1 MRKGL
6 FGLNGFAS
14 VVVFIVALAL
24 IAAIVVFS
32 TVGSVITVD
41 PAQAPAE
48 AAVSDYQHGSNIN
61 RSGQTSGTAV
71 NSGTNFVSYI
81 NSNTS
86 MYLTADFSVD
96 AGSFGNTSTYSG
108 TIYGNGHTVTLNVPT
123 EVEGYSSTAQNFAGG
138 IIGILTG
145 KLYDCKFVLQGG
157 QYISGLKNSNA
168 NPYFG
173 GLIGNVQG
181 GTVDNISIEV
191 KSGVSLANY
200 AWDSGN
206 YSALGILAGYG
217 DSAKITN
224 VTVVNNGGEFKSGY
238 ATNTS
243 VNWSNISTGNTL
255 SSTANLVGYYNGTSQ
270 TVDNIIIKG
279 SGSTLSGKYVSNLGL
294 STSVD
299 TRITTT
305 NFYNSFLGTLS
316 GDNNGVNVT
325 YVKHIE
331 ESTFG
336 GTSYVGSVSVTN
348 YFEYYNSDSDMVK
361 VPTNSGAQVSNR
373 SITEKL
379 SVQTT
384 ATAEATGRQILFN
397 PAATDY
403 ANSLVLAYTGR
414 DTSMPSSV
422 RTWKVRT
429 YSGASYTGTVS
440 DGAVIFTNL
449 PVSSVWNDKKWGTG
463 TYSGGDGIFTSTL
476 SYTDDF
482 SAFKSADLKE
492 YEHGYYAGSAPSGT
506 GLNSTQFFNTFVNKN
521 STTTHNGRG
530 DYYLTEDAYITGFTG
545 RDFSGTL
552 DGNGKTVYI
561 VGAQTGL
568 EGDSIGGII
577 GELNGGTVK
586 NLRVVICVD
595 VNVKTSGT
603 VPANYKTVGIGGVV
617 GNITGNSLIENVSV
631 VINQGVTFST
641 SNNTAN
647 AISIGGI
654 SGNIFGKGRLNNC
667 TVQLDG
673 TMSCTAGY
681 AFISGI
687 VGNTGTPNH
696 SDYKEGQDHPYMYSN
711 IVLKGGGQFA
721 GKSTQDTSEPMF
733 SAALTITDNK
743 SSAAQISIDGFIYA
757 LTNSDVVNATI
768 SCYGYVS
775 QNKASGGVSSST
787 AGGLSTDGYITYDNV
802 FTASGCTMTPEYSG
816 HHGGNNSFNIST
828 TATISTAVDGLS
840 GSSVTPYFR
849 PDSSTDI
856 TLVATANSW
865 GTYNLIKARGDSTA
879 ISVTKDNAKVVD
891 VPKNEAYYDGSITL
905 EKVKTVSEPVIS
917 GGLAYTGEE
926 LSYTVTIQYDGQT
939 LGSNDFT
946 ATVVGEVSVINAGEY
961 TLEVT
966 LSNGYYFYDSAS
978 DTASNTKNVTMTVS
992 KANVYLTVKLWVNSV
1007 EYDGGA
1013 VSGNP
1018 YVSDTGNPQISVE
1031 ELGEVSYTYND
1042 QSALP
1047 INAGTY
1053 TVKAATVSDSANI
1066 DIVRVIPAMLNVT
1079 KKTLTLGV
1087 SEVTKQFTEITS
1099 LNKDEVAIYGDLK
1112 LAGFVDDDTGY
1123 SVSLNDESI
1132 AYITDIDG
1140 VSYLPALPAG
1150 ETYTVVVTPNSAN
1163 YTFGGEDSV
1172 TLIVTKNESAN
1183 SFVTEFAREG
1193 WTYYSEPTAPT
1204 DAVARFGAPVV
1215 KYYSDAE
1222 KSNEV
1227 AEFTKL
1233 TPAGTYYYTVTVEG
1247 TDSYNGLTAE
1257 GKFEVTKLS
1266 VTVSLS
1272 AATAEYTAMPYAGAI
1287 TVTVTGA
1294 DDSTYPADILDDIT
1308 YSINGVMVINGVL
1321 PTDAGTYTLGI
1332 ASITNYKNL
1341 EADISATTSLIIDP
1355 KPVSFSAKLKEDAS
1369 LEYGQAVPD
1378 FNTMVTVTPETLTG
1392 FDFDE
1397 NAWEYSATSD
1407 YTASTTVGAV
1417 SIIVTVA
1424 ITDTNTN
1431 YVVQAGSESFTLEI
1445 EVTKATIELEVSID
1459 GGEYTGEAKV
1469 AQVTGQPEGVT
1480 PTVTYYSFNEAETG
1494 DARYTKL
1501 DSAPFNAGKYAVK
1514 ATVTGLENY
1523 KDADSGYF
1531 EYTIA
1536 KAKVSFTVSIEGWT
1550 YGGTA
1555 EAPVIGEL
1563 SHESLRDSITYLY
1576 TGETNAAGDEA
1587 YSSADAPALAGI
1599 YTVKASYPGDGNH
1612 EANSVTSAEFE
1623 VARAELPD
1631 LAVTVSGWTYDG
1643 NFHTVTPSV
1652 TGNLES
1658 GSETFK
1664 YYFGLEAVTNGEIK
1678 HAGTYTVE
1686 AQIGASANYNAKT
1699 VESTFKV
1706 TAKEVPLSRSEYSFE
1721 FGVLTPA
1728 NRLNATN
1735 YSPAVDGI
1743 YDNDIDV
1750 YSFNMYIDETND
1762 VSEGYLK
1769 VKEGGYTLVITL
1781 KNSDYTFKYGSNTA
1795 SATVFVQKTDNAFT
1809 SNYSREDWTYYD
1821 AASAETKP
1829 VSKFGNDNV
1838 QIKYY
1843 LDEEYSSEYTG
1854 SFLYSTPAGTY
1865 YVLAFVDGTEN
1876 YNYTEQRS
1884 SFTVLKRE
1892 VKVVVTAEKTSF
1904 EYGDTIDGISFDYE
1918 NHGNYGDKVFGTT
1931 GYHYSAAGEEKWTNG
1946 LPVNPAVGK
1955 YVIEFTYT
1963 NTANVV
1969 LGADSVTFVN
1979 ITVDPKPVTFTVSVA
1994 DGAIYGMNLA
2004 EVEELVNIDTTTEL
2018 EYGKSITVS
2027 AGDAEYDQYVFAGT
2041 EISIAVSITVNNTN
2055 YIASVT
2061 GDETKTLVVKKAP
2074 LTMTAKDKS
2083 ILRADIYDYQ
2093 DLSAIYDC
2101 FTVEGLRNEHTFATL
2116 FALTSEPGDFGIFS
2130 VDSYTV
2136 TASLKS
2142 SIDEPLTA
2150 NYEIAEGSDTEM
2162 LFTLSIDSYKMSVSI
2177 EGWTYGEEANEP
2189 VPDDFPLALGP
2200 SMQFN
2205 YKGTTYSG
2213 TVYDSSEAPSEA
2225 GEYKLTVS
2233 IPATSEYTAG
2243 EASCDFVVSPREIGV
2258 SATETSLERV
2268 FDADNGTSADAFYE
2282 YLSVTNAVQGDTV
2295 ESIFAVVLKNA
2306 ASEEINSIYSAG
2318 EYSVSLNLINL
2329 NYTVSGDMPVIV
2341 YSVTKAKMSVGVSI
2355 EGWTYGSAP
2364 VAPVVNGIM
2373 EEAKYAFTYN
2383 GTENSGEVYSSEY
2396 APENAGK
2403 YTVTVTVS
2411 NTDNYF
2417 GATAVS
2423 EEFVIE
2429 RASFETEVIISDRV
2443 YGETAQLPS
2452 VTVNPGNG
2460 SVTYVYYSADG
2471 SVELGSVVPVNAGEY
2486 KVTATV
2492 AKTDN
2497 YNSATAEKAF
2507 KVEKAPILPVVSSVS
2522 GSVYSGAAVAA
2533 TLTEA
2538 SNPGSA
2544 EVTYY
2549 FERLS
2554 GEEWLP
2560 VSEAK
2565 YAGSYRVKASVG
2577 ESDNYFGGETEYY
2590 AFGISAKEITYT
2602 WSLTD
2607 GKIVYGDT
2615 LETVLGLVA
2624 YDREGILEDFV
2635 SSDREYVLFSVG
2647 AVSDGEAYSPAVN
2660 AHSVVTFSLEVA
2672 LDENAGKDV
2681 TDSYVVKLS
2690 APAVDSKEVA
2700 VKQIAIDAASFS
2712 DVYGNSYTADIS
2724 LGEYFG
2730 KYFTYNGESVNALDD
2745 GINAVEY
2752 AISSDSALLPNA
2764 GGYVVNVNVTGNYSG
2779 SASLEYVIKQAVIAL
2794 NSGYEF
2800 AFGYLSA
2807 DNLADK
2813 GVYASLI
2820 TGIADGDSLDY
2831 VLSAQTAD
2839 EDVYEGYLKVGTYSV
2854 TVTFSENVN
2863 YVFADGG
2870 YSDSFDVRVVKGVNE
2885 WISEFDRDDWTYLS
2899 DPSEAVMPVARFD
2912 SAYVSV
2918 KYYSD
2923 PEYTNELVESDFAS
2937 GIPAGVYYA
2946 VASVA
2951 ETDCFEEL
2959 RGEYTFSVLKL
2970 NAAISVSTPDAVYDG
2985 APYDGIEYSVSG
2997 ADASLIGNISWK
3009 YSPNGVSFTDG
3020 LPTDAGS
3027 YVVRVADIDNDSVA
3041 ITNIDENFALTIAP
3055 KGVNFRVKLKSGA
3068 TVVYGDAIPSAAS
3081 FIDSI
3086 TPETDEVGSFT
3097 YTASVVDAYGREYA
3111 PGVTAGSLLYFAI
3124 SVKIDDSNYVAEA
3137 VSAPTINVQK
3147 KLIEPEVILD
3157 ENIFKDGDSVSVT
3170 EGKEFT
3176 VIDAILSYLSQND
3189 VAFYEY
3195 TIYVDGAQYFGATAT
3210 SLAPGEHKVT
3220 VNLSGNYSGS
3230 FELSL
3235 TVEEDPDAV
3244 AVSAREPLTPVGEFL
3259 NTINLNMAGAL
3270 AIVFAFVISL
3280 IVILFFGLRRK
3291 KK

>member
-1 MRKGL
+1 MKKGL

-48 AAVSDYQHGSNIN
+48 AAVTSSLVHGSVT
-61 RSGQTSGTAV
+61 SQKTSGTAISSSTDFY
-71 NSGTNFVSYI
+71 NNIINNSNQSGTY
-81 NSNTS
+81 
-86 MYLTADFSVD
+86 YLTADFTLS
-96 AGSFGNTSTYSG
+96 ASHMFAHTANFSG
-108 TIYGNGHTVTLNVPT
+108 TLYGNGHTITIESGYNAVRKTEKNGILFSQLSGTVRDLTVVLGNGNSLAIHIGEANTGYYGVIAGALAGGTVNNCRVVISQNATFHAVTTSSALGSWGSENLQNAGIGAIAG
-123 EVEGYSSTAQNFAGG
+123 EVWGSNSTITNCTVENYGALICTAYRNNAYDDYDAGLRQGYAGNIAGMFWTNGTNSFTINNIIVRGNGTVHAHAVG
-138 IIGILTG
+138 IIGCSPADCGNSLSVTNFLNDFKGSYEITG
-145 KLYDCKFVLQGG
+145 AGPKYASSLLFFYTSGSRTVNNYYSTSGAVTSWA
-157 QYISGLKNSNA
+157 YTNTEATISGRIAEIPSKFSV
-168 NPYFG
+168 YF
-173 GLIGNVQG
+173 
-181 GTVDNISIEV
+181 D
-191 KSGVSLANY
+191 A
-200 AWDSGN
+200 
-206 YSALGILAGYG
+206 
-217 DSAKITN
+217 
-224 VTVVNNGGEFKSGY
+224 
-238 ATNTS
+238 
-243 VNWSNISTGNTL
+243 
-255 SSTANLVGYYNGTSQ
+255 SQ
-270 TVDNIIIKG
+270 TVDNSLAIIC
-279 SGSTLSGKYVSNLGL
+279 SASN
-294 STSVD
+294 
-299 TRITTT
+299 
-305 NFYNSFLGTLS
+305 
-316 GDNNGVNVT
+316 
-325 YVKHIE
+325 
-331 ESTFG
+331 
-336 GTSYVGSVSVTN
+336 
-348 YFEYYNSDSDMVK
+348 
-361 VPTNSGAQVSNR
+361 
-373 SITEKL
+373 
-379 SVQTT
+379 
-384 ATAEATGRQILFN
+384 
-397 PAATDY
+397 
-403 ANSLVLAYTGR
+403 
-414 DTSMPSSV
+414 PSAGYE
-422 RTWKVRT
+422 RT
-429 YSGASYTGTVS
+429 YKLTAANGSSWTTKDIV
-440 DGAVIFTNL
+440 DGKVIFTGL
-449 PVSSVWNDKKWGTG
+449 PTAAGTW
-463 TYSGGDGIFTSTL
+463 TSGGNFSATL
-476 SYTDDF
+476 DYTDTKLPTLDP
-482 SAFKSADLKE
+482 LTE
-492 YEHGYYAGSAPSGT
+492 YEHGYYAGSTPSGT

-521 STTTHNGRG
+521 STNAHNGSG
-530 DYYLTEDAYITGFTG
+530 TYYLTEDAYITGFTG
-545 RDFSGTL
+545 RDFRGTL

-568 EGDSIGGII
+568 TGDSIGGII

-603 VPANYKTVGIGGVV
+603 VPTNYKTVGIGGVV
-617 GNITGNSLIENVSV
+617 GNITGNSLIENVNV

-696 SDYKEGQDHPYMYSN
+696 PDEVEQDRYVEGQDHPYMYSN

-721 GKSTQDTSEPMF
+721 GKSTQDTKEPMF

-757 LTNSDVVNATI
+757 LTNRDVVNATI

-787 AGGLSTDGYITYDNV
+787 AGGLSTDGYITYNNV

-816 HHGGNNSFNIST
+816 HYGGNNSFNIRT
-828 TATISTAVDGLS
+828 TAAIPVNVEGDNGID
-840 GSSVTPYFR
+840 VMPYFK
-849 PDSSTDI
+849 PQSTSNLTLVANTSSATLKLKDSST
-856 TLVATANSW
+856 TVATSLNGVKTLDVAKSSATFTLIKPASVPQITGSYTYTGSEITPQVNV
-865 GTYNLIKARGDSTA
+865 TYNGTA
-879 ISVTKDNAKVVD
+879 LDPSN
-891 VPKNEAYYDGSITL
+891 YSLSYGSIIYAGNYDVTTTL
-905 EKVKTVSEPVIS
+905 
-917 GGLAYTGEE
+917 L
-926 LSYTVTIQYDGQT
+926 
-939 LGSNDFT
+939 
-946 ATVVGEVSVINAGEY
+946 
-961 TLEVT
+961 
-966 LSNGYYFYDSAS
+966 NGYYFY
-978 DTASNTKNVTMTVS
+978 NNNTVS
-992 KANVYLTVKLWVNSV
+992 FGYTSSLYVARADMQVGVSV
-1007 EYDGGA
+1007 TGWTYGTEPTDPDFTGRPDEATDYTLLYEGNTLNGGTY
-1013 VSGNP
+1013 SGQEAP
-1018 YVSDTGNPQISVE
+1018 TD
-1031 ELGEVSYTYND
+1031 
-1042 QSALP
+1042 
-1047 INAGTY
+1047 AGTY
-1053 TVKAATVSDSANI
+1053 TLTVTFNPTANYNGTTVSTSFNVSAALVTLKTKTVEISFGTVNENNFNDPTIYPNI
-1066 DIVRVIPAMLNVT
+1066 EFNGLVGA
-1079 KKTLTLGV
+1079 
-1087 SEVTKQFTEITS
+1087 
-1099 LNKDEVAIYGDLK
+1099 
-1112 LAGFVDDDTGY
+1112 
-1123 SVSLNDESI
+1123 
-1132 AYITDIDG
+1132 
-1140 VSYLPALPAG
+1140 
-1150 ETYTVVVTPNSAN
+1150 TYTVSFVESGANWISDHEDIDYLSAGDSYSFVVTLNNKN
-1163 YTFGGEDSV
+1163 YRQSDNTV
-1172 TLIVTKNESAN
+1172 TLIVAKNESAN
-1183 SFVTEFAREG
+1183 SFETNFSREG
-1193 WTYYSEPTAPT
+1193 WTYYSEPPAPKA
-1204 DAVARFGAPVV
+1204 AVASFGEPVV

-1227 AEFTKL
+1227 REEFTNL
-1233 TPAGTYYYTVTVEG
+1233 TPAGTYYYTVTVAG
-1247 TDSYNGLTAE
+1247 TNSYNGLTAE
-1257 GKFEVTKLS
+1257 GSFDVDKLP

-1272 AATAEYTAMPYAGAI
+1272 AESAVYTANPYAGAI
-1287 TVTVTGA
+1287 TVTVTGT
-1294 DDSTYPADILDDIT
+1294 DDSTYPADILGEIVYLYRIDD
-1308 YSINGVMVINGVL
+1308 GEPVIDGVL
-1321 PTDAGTYTLGI
+1321 PKNAGEYTLGI
-1332 ASITNYKNL
+1332 ASITNAENL
-1341 EADISATTSLIIDP
+1341 DADISATTVLKIDP
-1355 KPVSFSAKLKEDAS
+1355 KPVSFSAKLNKDAS

-1378 FNTMVTVTPETLTG
+1378 FKTMVTVTPETLTG

-1407 YTASTTVGAV
+1407 YTENTTVGAV
-1417 SIIVTVA
+1417 SVVVTVE

-1431 YVVQAGSESFTLEI
+1431 YVVEAGSERFTLEI
-1445 EVTKATIELEVSID
+1445 EVTKATIKLEVSID

-1480 PTVTYYSFNEAETG
+1480 PTVTYYSVNEAETG
-1494 DARYTKL
+1494 EARYTML
-1501 DSAPFNAGKYAVK
+1501 DSAPKNAGKYAVK

-1523 KDADSGYF
+1523 EDADSGYV

-1555 EAPVIGEL
+1555 VAPVIGKL
-1563 SHESLRDSITYLY
+1563 SHESLRDSITFLY
-1576 TGETNAAGDEA
+1576 TGNTNAAGGGA
-1587 YSSADAPALAGI
+1587 YSSAEAPKLAGI

-1612 EANSVTSAEFE
+1612 EACSVTSAKFE
-1623 VARAELPD
+1623 VARAELPA

-1652 TGNLES
+1652 TGNLEN
-1658 GSETFK
+1658 GSATFK
-1664 YYFGLEAVTNGEIK
+1664 YYFGESAVTNGEIK
-1678 HAGTYTVE
+1678 RAGTYTVE
-1686 AQIGASANYNAKT
+1686 AKIGASANYNDKT
-1699 VESTFKV
+1699 VESTFEV
-1706 TAKEVPLSRSEYSFE
+1706 TAKEVSLKKSQYSFD
-1721 FGVLTPA
+1721 FGVLTPD
-1728 NRLNATN
+1728 NCSYATN
-1735 YSPAVDGI
+1735 YSPVTDDICDG
-1743 YDNDIDV
+1743 DKDV
-1750 YSFNMYIDETND
+1750 YSFSMYIDKTSD

-1781 KNSDYTFKYGSNTA
+1781 ENSDYTFENGSNTA
-1795 SATVFVQKTDNAFT
+1795 KATVFVQKTANAFK
-1809 SNYSREDWTYYD
+1809 SEYSREDWIYYN
-1821 AASAETKP
+1821 AASTETKP
-1829 VSKFGNDNV
+1829 VPKFGKDKV
-1838 QIKYY
+1838 QTKYY
-1843 LDEEYSSEYTG
+1843 TDAAYTSEYTG
-1854 SFLYSTPAGTY
+1854 SFNYSTPAGTY
-1865 YVLAFVDGTEN
+1865 YVLAFVEETEN
-1876 YNYTEQRS
+1876 YNYTQQKS
-1884 SFTVLKRE
+1884 SFTVSRRE
-1892 VKVVVTAEKTSF
+1892 VKVVVTTEKSVF
-1904 EYGDTIDGISFDYE
+1904 EYGDAIDGISFDYE
-1918 NHGNYGDKVFGTT
+1918 NAGGYGDDVFGTT
-1931 GYHYSAAGEEKWTNG
+1931 GYHYSAAGEEKWTEG
-1946 LPVNPAVGK
+1946 LPMNPVVGE

-1969 LGADSVTFVN
+1969 LADSVTFVN

-1994 DGAIYGMNLA
+1994 DGAIYGMSSA
-2004 EVEELVNIDTTTEL
+2004 EVEALVNIDTTTEL
-2018 EYGKSITVS
+2018 EYGKIITVS
-2027 AGDAEYDQYVFAGT
+2027 AGDAEYDQNVSAGT
-2041 EISIAVSITVNNTN
+2041 EISIAVSITVTDKN

-2061 GDETKTLVVKKAP
+2061 GDETKTLFVKKAP
-2074 LTMTAKDKS
+2074 LKVTAKDKS
-2083 ILRADIYDYQ
+2083 ILRTDIYDYQ
-2093 DLSAIYDC
+2093 TLAAIYDC
-2101 FTVEGLRNEHTFATL
+2101 FTVEGLKNGHTFENL
-2116 FALTSEPGDFGIFS
+2116 FVLTSDPDDFGSFS

-2136 TASLKS
+2136 TASLNS
-2142 SIDEPLTA
+2142 AEALTA

-2162 LFTLSIDSYKMSVSI
+2162 LFTLSIYKYTLSVSI
-2177 EGWTYGEEANEP
+2177 KGWTYGEEANKPAPEG
-2189 VPDDFPLALGP
+2189 FPLALGP

-2205 YKGTTYSG
+2205 YKGTTASG
-2213 TVYDSSEAPSEA
+2213 TVYDSSEAPREA
-2225 GEYKLTVS
+2225 GEYTLTVT

-2243 EASCDFVVSPREIGV
+2243 EASCDFVVSPRKIGV
-2258 SATETSLERV
+2258 SATATSLERV

-2329 NYTVSGDMPVIV
+2329 NYTVSGDMPVIA
-2341 YSVTKAKMSVGVSI
+2341 YSVTKANMSVGVSI

-2364 VAPVVNGIM
+2364 VAPVVNGTM
-2373 EEAKYAFTYN
+2373 EEAEYAFTYN
-2383 GTENSGEVYSSEY
+2383 GWENSGKVYSSED
-2396 APENAGK
+2396 APKNAGK

-2411 NTDNYF
+2411 DTDNYF

-2423 EEFVIE
+2423 AEFTVG
-2429 RASFETEVIISDRV
+2429 RASFETEVIVSDRV

-2460 SVTYVYYSADG
+2460 NVTYVYSSADG
-2471 SVELGSVVPVNAGEY
+2471 SVELGSDAPVNAGEY
-2486 KVTATV
+2486 KVVATV
-2492 AKTDN
+2492 AETDN
-2497 YNSATAEKAF
+2497 YKSATAEKAF
-2507 KVEKAPILPVVSSVS
+2507 KIEKAVISPVVSSVS

-2565 YAGSYRVKASVG
+2565 YAGSYRVKVAVG

-2607 GKIVYGDT
+2607 GKIVYGDP

-2624 YDREGILEDFV
+2624 YDREGILGDFV
-2635 SSDREYVLFSVG
+2635 AGDRDYVLFSVG

-2712 DVYGNSYTADIS
+2712 EVYGNSYTADIS

-2730 KYFTYNGESVNALDD
+2730 GYFTYNGESVNALDD

-2779 SASLEYVIKQAVIAL
+2779 SASLEYVIEQAVIAL

-2800 AFGYLSA
+2800 AFGYLNT

-2813 GVYASLI
+2813 GVYALLT
-2820 TGIADGDSLDY
+2820 TGIVEGESVDY
-2831 VLSAQTAD
+2831 VLSAETTD
-2839 EDVYEGYLKVGTYSV
+2839 EDVYAGYLTVGTY
-2854 TVTFSENVN
+2854 TVVATIPDNVN
-2863 YVFADGG
+2863 YVFGDGS
-2870 YSDSFDVRVVKGVNE
+2870 YSASFEVEVIKGVNE

-2923 PEYTNELVESDFAS
+2923 SEYTNELVESDFAS

-2970 NAAISVSTPDAVYDG
+2970 NAVVSVSTPDAVYDG
-2985 APYDGIEYSVSG
+2985 APYDAISYTVSG
-2997 ADASLIGNISWK
+2997 ADASVLGVVSWK
-3009 YSPNGVSFTDG
+3009 YSSNGVSFTDG

-3195 TIYVDGAQYFGATAT
+3195 TIYVDGAQYSGATAT
-3210 SLAPGEHKVT
+3210 SLAPGEHT
-3220 VNLSGNYSGS
+3220 ILVNISGNYTGT
-3230 FELSL
+3230 FELNV
-3235 TVEEDPDAV
+3235 TVEESAEPV
-3244 AVSAREPLTPVGEFL
+3244 AAYAREPLTPVGEFL

>member
-123 EVEGYSSTAQNFAGG
+123 EVEGYSSTNQNFAGG

-206 YSALGILAGYG
+206 YSALGILAGHG

-325 YVKHIE
+325 YVKYIDVG
-331 ESTFG
+331 TFG

-384 ATAEATGRQILFN
+384 ATSEATGRQILFN
-397 PAATDY
+397 PATTDY

-422 RTWKVRT
+422 RTWKVGT
-429 YSGASYTGTVS
+429 YSRASYTGTVS

-476 SYTDDF
+476 SYEDDF

-521 STTTHNGRG
+521 STNTHNRSGT
-530 DYYLTEDAYITGFTG
+530 YYLTEDAYITGFTG

-595 VNVKTSGT
+595 VNVKTSGK
-603 VPANYKTVGIGGVV
+603 VPTNYKTVGIGGVV
-617 GNITGNSLIENVSV
+617 GNITGNSLIENVNV

-696 SDYKEGQDHPYMYSN
+696 TSYVSGQDHPYMYSN
-711 IVLKGGGQFA
+711 IVLKGGGQFT

-775 QNKASGGVSSST
+775 QNKASDGVSSST

-816 HHGGNNSFNIST
+816 HHGGNNSFAITT
-828 TATISTAVDGLS
+828 TATISTAVDGLG

-891 VPKNEAYYDGSITL
+891 VPKNEAYYNGSITL

-926 LSYTVTIQYDGQT
+926 LSYTVTIQYESAA
-939 LGSNDFT
+939 LGAGDFT
-946 ATVVGEVSVINAGEY
+946 ATLVGEGPVRNAGEY

-966 LSNGYYFYDSAS
+966 LSNGYYFYDSLT

-992 KANVYLTVKLWVNSV
+992 KANVYLTVKLGVNSV
-1007 EYDGGA
+1007 EYSGGEVNCA
-1013 VSGNP
+1013 P
-1018 YVSDTGNPQISVE
+1018 YISSTGNDKISVE

-1047 INAGTY
+1047 IDAGTY
-1053 TVKAATVSDSANI
+1053 TVKAASISNSANI
-1066 DIVRVIPAMLNVT
+1066 DIVTVIPATLNVT

-1087 SEVTKQFTEITS
+1087 TEISKQFTEITS
-1099 LNKDEVAIYGDLK
+1099 LNKNSVDTYGDLK
-1112 LAGFVDDDTGY
+1112 LAGFVDANTGY
-1123 SVSLNDESI
+1123 SVSLNDGSI

-1140 VSYLPALPAG
+1140 VSYLPAG
-1150 ETYTVVVTPNSAN
+1150 EYAVVLTPDSAN
-1163 YTFGGEDSV
+1163 YTFGGNDSV
-1172 TLIVTKNESAN
+1172 TLTVTKNELAN
-1183 SFVTEFAREG
+1183 SFVRDFARAG

-1204 DAVARFGAPVV
+1204 DAAARFGVPVV

-1222 KSNEV
+1222 KSKEV

-1247 TDSYNGLTAE
+1247 TDSYNALSAE
-1257 GKFEVTKLS
+1257 GSFDVGKLS

-1272 AATAEYTAMPYAGAI
+1272 AEKAVYTANPYAGAI
-1287 TVTVTGA
+1287 TVTVTGT
-1294 DDSTYPADILDDIT
+1294 DDSTYPADILGEIVYRID
-1308 YSINGVMVINGVL
+1308 GEPVINGVL
-1321 PTDAGTYTLGI
+1321 PTNAGEYTLGI
-1332 ASITNYKNL
+1332 ASITNSNL
-1341 EADISATTSLIIDP
+1341 EADFSATTSLIIDP
-1355 KPVSFSAKLKEDAS
+1355 KPVSFSAELNEGAS
-1369 LEYGQAVPD
+1369 LEYGQEVPD
-1378 FNTMVTVTPETLTG
+1378 FKTMVIVTPETLTG
-1392 FDFDE
+1392 FDFGESDW
-1397 NAWEYSATSD
+1397 NYSATSD
-1407 YTASTTVGAV
+1407 YTENTTVGADV
-1417 SIIVTVA
+1417 SVFVTVE
-1424 ITDTNTN
+1424 ITDPN
-1431 YVVQAGSESFTLEI
+1431 YVVKAGSESFTLKI
-1445 EVTKATIELEVSID
+1445 EVTKATIKLEVSID

-1480 PTVTYYSFNEAETG
+1480 PTVTYYSVNEAETG
-1494 DARYTKL
+1494 DARYTAL
-1501 DSAPFNAGKYAVK
+1501 GSAPVNAGKYAVK
-1514 ATVTGLENY
+1514 ATVTGLNDYENF
-1523 KDADSGYF
+1523 DSGWV

-1536 KAKVSFTVSIEGWT
+1536 KATVSFTVSIEGWT

-1555 EAPVIGEL
+1555 VAPKIGEL
-1563 SHESLRDSITYLY
+1563 SHESLKDSITFLY
-1576 TGETNAAGDEA
+1576 AGDTNAADDGA
-1587 YSSADAPALAGI
+1587 YSSAEAPKLAGS
-1599 YTVKASYPGDGNH
+1599 YTVTASYPGDGNH
-1612 EANSVTSAEFE
+1612 EAYSVTSSEFE
-1623 VARAELPD
+1623 VARAELPA

-1643 NFHTVTPSV
+1643 DFHTVTPSV

-1664 YYFGLEAVTNGEIK
+1664 YTFGGEAVTNGEIK

-1699 VESTFKV
+1699 VESTFEV
-1706 TAKEVPLSRSEYSFE
+1706 TAKEVSLHRSEYSFE

-1743 YDNDIDV
+1743 IDDVDNDIDV
-1750 YSFNMYIDETND
+1750 YSFNMFIDETND

-1781 KNSDYTFKYGSNTA
+1781 KNSDYTFENGSNTA
-1795 SATVFVQKTDNAFT
+1795 NATVFVQKTDNAFT
-1809 SNYSREDWTYYD
+1809 SGYSREDWTYYD

-1829 VSKFGNDNV
+1829 VSEFGKDKV
-1838 QIKYY
+1838 QIGYY
-1843 LDEEYSSEYTG
+1843 LDAEYSSEYTG
-1854 SFLYSTPAGTY
+1854 SFNFSTPADTY
-1865 YVLAFVDGTEN
+1865 YVLAFVEGTEN
-1876 YNYTEQRS
+1876 YNYIEQKS
-1884 SFTVLKRE
+1884 SFTVSKRE
-1892 VKVVVTAEKTSF
+1892 VKVVVTAEKSVF
-1904 EYGDTIDGISFDYE
+1904 EYGDAIDGISNSFDNVGGY
-1918 NHGNYGDKVFGTT
+1918 GNVVLGET
-1931 GYHYSAAGEEKWTNG
+1931 GYRYSAAGEESWTDG
-1946 LPVNPAVGK
+1946 LPQNVNVGA

-1969 LGADSVTFVN
+1969 LSEDSVTLVN

-2004 EVEELVNIDTTTEL
+2004 EVKELVNIETTTEL
-2018 EYGKSITVS
+2018 AYGKSITVS

-2074 LTMTAKDKS
+2074 LTVKANDES

-2136 TASLKS
+2136 TASLNS
-2142 SIDEPLTA
+2142 AEALTA

-2177 EGWTYGEEANEP
+2177 EGWTYGDEEKRP
-2189 VPDDFPLALGP
+2189 VLKDYPHALG
-2200 SMQFN
+2200 QYVKFN
-2205 YKGTTYSG
+2205 YKGTTASG
-2213 TVYDSSEAPSEA
+2213 MGYDSPEAPREA
-2225 GEYKLTVS
+2225 GKYTLTVT

-2258 SATETSLERV
+2258 SATATSLERV
-2268 FDADNGTSADAFYE
+2268 FDADNGTAADEFYT
-2282 YLSVTNAVQGDTV
+2282 YLSLKDGYSFAVNDTM
-2295 ESIFAVVLKNA
+2295 ESVFSVVLKNA
-2306 ASEEINSIYSAG
+2306 ENEEINSIYSAG
-2318 EYSVSLNLINL
+2318 EYSVSLKLIDL
-2329 NYTVSGDMPVIV
+2329 NYTVSGETPVIA

-2355 EGWTYGSAP
+2355 RGWTFGSAP
-2364 VAPVVNGIM
+2364 FAPVVSGIM
-2373 EEAKYAFTYN
+2373 EEAGYTFTYN
-2383 GTENSGEVYSSEY
+2383 GTENSGKSYSSED

-2403 YTVTVTVS
+2403 YTVKVTVS
-2411 NTDNYF
+2411 DSENYF
-2417 GATAVS
+2417 GMTAVS
-2423 EEFVIE
+2423 KEFVIE
-2429 RASFETEVIISDRV
+2429 RASFKTEVNISDRI

-2460 SVTYVYYSADG
+2460 NVTYVYYSADG
-2471 SVELGSVVPVNAGEY
+2471 SVELGSEAPVNAGEY
-2486 KVTATV
+2486 KVVATV
-2492 AKTDN
+2492 AETDN
-2497 YNSATAEKAF
+2497 YKSATAEKAF
-2507 KVEKAPILPVVSSVS
+2507 KVEKAAILPVVSSVS

-2544 EVTYY
+2544 AVTYF

-2607 GKIVYGDT
+2607 GKIVYGDP
-2615 LETVLGLVA
+2615 LETVLGLVV
-2624 YDREGILEDFV
+2624 YDREGILGDFV
-2635 SSDREYVLFSVG
+2635 AGDREYVIFSVG

-2672 LDENAGKDV
+2672 LDENAAKDV
-2681 TDSYVVKLS
+2681 RDSYVVKLS

-2700 VKQIAIDAASFS
+2700 VKQIAIDAVSFS
-2712 DVYGNSYTADIS
+2712 DVYGSSYTEDVS

-2730 KYFTYNGESVNALDD
+2730 GYFTYNGESVNALDD

-2764 GGYVVNVNVTGNYSG
+2764 GDYVVTISVTGNYSG
-2779 SASLEYVIKQAVIAL
+2779 SASLVYEIEKAEIAL

-2800 AFGYLSA
+2800 AFGYLNT
-2807 DNLADK
+2807 DNIRDK
-2813 GVYASLI
+2813 SVYALLI
-2820 TGIADGDSLDY
+2820 TGIVEGESVDY
-2831 VLSAQTAD
+2831 VLSAETTD
-2839 EDVYEGYLKVGTYSV
+2839 EDVYAGYLTVGTY
-2854 TVTFSENVN
+2854 TVVATIPDNVN
-2863 YVFADGG
+2863 YVFGDGS
-2870 YSDSFDVRVVKGVNE
+2870 YSASFEVEVIKSANE

-2970 NAAISVSTPDAVYDG
+2970 NAVVSVSTPDAVYDG

-2997 ADASLIGNISWK
+2997 VDASLIGNISWK

-3055 KGVNFRVKLKSGA
+3055 KGVKFRVKLKSGA

-3111 PGVTAGSLLYFAI
+3111 PGISAGSLL
-3124 SVKIDDSNYVAEA
+3124 SVVVRVEIDDSNYVAV
-3137 VSAPTINVQK
+3137 VSAAPSITVQK
-3147 KLIEPEVILD
+3147 KEIEPEVVVEEDIL
-3157 ENIFKDGDSVSVT
+3157 KDGDSVSVT

-3210 SLAPGEHKVT
+3210 SLAPGEHT
-3220 VNLSGNYSGS
+3220 VLVNISGNYTGT
-3230 FELSL
+3230 FELNI
-3235 TVEEDPDAV
+3235 TVEENPDGAD
-3244 AVSAREPLTPVGEFL
+3244 VSVREPLTPVGEFL

>member
-294 STSVD
+294 STSVG

-397 PAATDY
+397 PATTDY

-429 YSGASYTGTVS
+429 YSRASYTGTVS

-482 SAFKSADLKE
+482 SAFKAADLKE

-506 GLNSTQFFNTFVNKN
+506 GLNSTQFFNTFVNIN
-521 STTTHNGRG
+521 STTATAHDGRG
-530 DYYLTEDAYITGFTG
+530 NYYLTEDAYITGFTG

-568 EGDSIGGII
+568 KGDSIGGII

-696 SDYKEGQDHPYMYSN
+696 TSYVSGQDHPYMYSN
-711 IVLKGGGQFA
+711 IVLKGGGQFT

-816 HHGGNNSFNIST
+816 HHGGNNSFAIST
-828 TATISTAVDGLS
+828 TASIATAVDGLG

-891 VPKNEAYYDGSITL
+891 VPKNEAYYNGSITL
-905 EKVKTVSEPVIS
+905 EKVKTVSEPVVGS
-917 GGLAYTGEE
+917 PAYTGEE

-946 ATVVGEVSVINAGEY
+946 ATVVGDGSVINAGEY

-966 LSNGYYFYDSAS
+966 LSNGYYFYDSLT

-992 KANVYLTVKLWVNSV
+992 KANVYLTVKLGVNSV
-1007 EYDGGA
+1007 EYGGGEVDCA
-1013 VSGNP
+1013 P
-1018 YVSDTGNPQISVE
+1018 YISATGNSDIE
-1031 ELGEVSYTYND
+1031 IAELGKVTYTYND

-1053 TVKAATVSDSANI
+1053 TVKAASISNSANI
-1066 DIVRVIPAMLNVT
+1066 DIVTVIPATLNVT

-1087 SEVTKQFTEITS
+1087 TEISKQFTEITS
-1099 LNKDEVAIYGDLK
+1099 LNKDEVATYGDLK
-1112 LAGFVDDDTGY
+1112 LAGFVDANTGY
-1123 SVSLNDESI
+1123 SVSLNDGSI

-1140 VSYLPALPAG
+1140 VSYLPAG
-1150 ETYTVVVTPNSAN
+1150 EEYAVVVTPDSAN
-1163 YTFGGEDSV
+1163 YTFGGNDSV
-1172 TLIVTKNESAN
+1172 TLTVTKNESAN
-1183 SFVTEFAREG
+1183 RFVRDFARAG

-1204 DAVARFGAPVV
+1204 AAVARFGAPVV

-1227 AEFTKL
+1227 AAEFTNL

-1247 TDSYNGLTAE
+1247 TDSYNALSAE
-1257 GKFEVTKLS
+1257 GSFDVGKLS

-1272 AATAEYTAMPYAGAI
+1272 AEKAVYTANPYAGAI
-1287 TVTVTGA
+1287 TVTVTGT
-1294 DDSTYPADILDDIT
+1294 DDSTYPADILGDIT
-1308 YSINGVMVINGVL
+1308 YSIDKDMVIEGVL

-1332 ASITNYKNL
+1332 ASITNSNL
-1341 EADISATTSLIIDP
+1341 EADFSATTSLIIDP
-1355 KPVSFSAKLKEDAS
+1355 KPVSFTAELIDGAS

-1378 FNTMVTVTPETLTG
+1378 FETMVTVTPETLTG
-1392 FDFDE
+1392 FDFGKSDW
-1397 NAWEYSATSD
+1397 NYSATSD
-1407 YTASTTVGAV
+1407 YTENTTVGADV
-1417 SIIVTVA
+1417 SVFVTVE
-1424 ITDTNTN
+1424 ITDPN
-1431 YVVQAGSESFTLEI
+1431 YVVQAGSESFTLKI
-1445 EVTKATIELEVSID
+1445 EVTKATIELKVSID

-1480 PTVTYYSFNEAETG
+1480 PTVTYYSVNEAETG
-1494 DARYTKL
+1494 DARYTAL
-1501 DSAPFNAGKYAVK
+1501 GSAPVNAGKYAVK
-1514 ATVTGLENY
+1514 ATVTGLDNY
-1523 KDADSGYF
+1523 KDADSGYV
-1531 EYTIA
+1531 EYSIA

-1563 SHESLRDSITYLY
+1563 SHESLKDSITFLY
-1576 TGETNAAGDEA
+1576 AGDTNAADDEE
-1587 YSSADAPALAGI
+1587 YSSAEAPELAGI
-1599 YTVKASYPGDGNH
+1599 YTVTASYAGDGNH
-1612 EANSVTSAEFE
+1612 EAHSATSAKFE
-1623 VARAELPD
+1623 VVRAELSD
-1631 LAVTVSGWTYDG
+1631 LAVTVSGWEYDG
-1643 NFHTVTPSV
+1643 EPHNVDPEV

-1699 VESTFKV
+1699 VESTFEV
-1706 TAKEVPLSRSEYSFE
+1706 TAKEVSLHRSEYSFK

-1728 NRLNATN
+1728 NRLDATN
-1735 YSPAVDGI
+1735 YGAAVDGI
-1743 YDNDIDV
+1743 LDVDSDV

-1781 KNSDYTFKYGSNTA
+1781 ENSDYTFENGSNTA
-1795 SATVFVQKTDNAFT
+1795 NATVFVQKTDNAFT
-1809 SNYSREDWTYYD
+1809 SEYSRADWIYYD
-1821 AASAETKP
+1821 AASTETKP
-1829 VSKFGNDNV
+1829 VSEFGKDNV

-1843 LDEEYSSEYTG
+1843 LDAAYTSEYTG
-1854 SFLYSTPAGTY
+1854 SLNYSTPAGTY

-1876 YNYTEQRS
+1876 YNYIEQES

-1892 VKVVVTAEKTSF
+1892 VTVTVTAQKTSF
-1904 EYGDTIDGISFDYE
+1904 EYGDAIDGISNAYE
-1918 NHGNYGDKVFGTT
+1918 NLGQNGTAVFGTT
-1931 GYHYSAAGEEKWTNG
+1931 GYHYSAAGEEKWTDG
-1946 LPVNPAVGK
+1946 LPVNPVVGE

-1969 LGADSVTFVN
+1969 LNADSVTFVN

-2004 EVEELVNIDTTTEL
+2004 EVEALVNIDTTTEL

-2041 EISIAVSITVNNTN
+2041 EISITVSITVTDKN

-2074 LTMTAKDKS
+2074 LTVTAKDKS

-2093 DLSAIYDC
+2093 TLSAIYDC
-2101 FTVEGLRNEHTFATL
+2101 FTVDGLKNGHTFENL
-2116 FALTSEPGDFGIFS
+2116 FVLTSEPGDFGIFS

-2136 TASLKS
+2136 TASLRT
-2142 SIDEPLTA
+2142 DEALTA

-2177 EGWTYGEEANEP
+2177 EGWTYGEEANTP
-2189 VPDDFPLALGP
+2189 VPEDFPLALGP

-2205 YKGTTYSG
+2205 YKGTTASG
-2213 TVYDSSEAPSEA
+2213 TDYDSSEAPREA
-2225 GEYKLTVS
+2225 GEYTLTVS

-2258 SATETSLERV
+2258 SATATSLERV
-2268 FDADNGTSADAFYE
+2268 FDADNGTVANEFYT
-2282 YLSVTNAVQGDTV
+2282 YLSLTDGYSFAVNDTMKSV
-2295 ESIFAVVLKNA
+2295 FSVVLKNA

-2383 GTENSGEVYSSEY
+2383 GAENSGEVYSSEY

-2411 NTDNYF
+2411 DSENYF
-2417 GATAVS
+2417 GMTAVS

-2471 SVELGSVVPVNAGEY
+2471 SVELGSVAPVNAGEY
-2486 KVTATV
+2486 KVVATV
-2492 AKTDN
+2492 AETDN

-2507 KVEKAPILPVVSSVS
+2507 KVEKAPIVPVVSSVS

-2565 YAGSYRVKASVG
+2565 YAGSYRVKAAVG

-2635 SSDREYVLFSVG
+2635 SSDREYVIFSVG

-2779 SASLEYVIKQAVIAL
+2779 SASLEYVIEQAVIAL

-2870 YSDSFDVRVVKGVNE
+2870 YSDSFDVAVVKGVNE

-2946 VASVA
+2946 LASVA

-3195 TIYVDGAQYFGATAT
+3195 TIYVDGARYSDATAT
-3210 SLAPGEHKVT
+3210 SLAPGEHT
-3220 VNLSGNYSGS
+3220 VLVNISGNYTGT
-3230 FELSL
+3230 FELNV
-3235 TVEEDPDAV
+3235 TVEESAEPV
-3244 AVSAREPLTPVGEFL
+3244 AAYAREPLTPVGEFL
-3259 NTINLNMAGAL
+3259 NTLNLNMAGAL

>member
-108 TIYGNGHTVTLNVPT
+108 TIYGNGHTVTLNVPK

-206 YSALGILAGYG
+206 YSALGILAGHG

-299 TRITTT
+299 TKITTT

-325 YVKHIE
+325 YVKYIDVG
-331 ESTFG
+331 TFG

-397 PAATDY
+397 PATTDY

-414 DTSMPSSV
+414 DTSLPSSV

-476 SYTDDF
+476 SSEDDF

-506 GLNSTQFFNTFVNKN
+506 GLNNSTFFDKFVNIN
-521 STTTHNGRG
+521 STTAHNGSG
-530 DYYLTEDAYITGFTG
+530 NYYLTQDVYITGFTG

-552 DGNGKTVYI
+552 DGNGKTIYI

-568 EGDSIGGII
+568 TGDSIGGII

-586 NLRVVICVD
+586 NLRVVICAN
-595 VNVKTSGT
+595 VNVKTTGS
-603 VPANYKTVGIGGVV
+603 VPTNYKTVGIGGVV
-617 GNITGNSLIENVSV
+617 GNITGNAVVENVNV

-641 SNNTAN
+641 SGNSAN

-654 SGNIFGKGRLNNC
+654 SGNIYGKGRLKNC

-681 AFISGI
+681 AFIAGI

-696 SDYKEGQDHPYMYSN
+696 TGYADGQDHPYMYTN
-711 IVLKGGGQFA
+711 IILKGSGQFA
-721 GKSTQDTSEPMF
+721 GNSTQDTSEPMF
-733 SAALTITDNK
+733 AAALTITDNK

-816 HHGGNNSFNIST
+816 HHGGNNSFAITT
-828 TATISTAVDGLS
+828 TATISTAVDGLG

-891 VPKNEAYYDGSITL
+891 VPKNEAYYNGSITL

-926 LSYTVTIQYDGQT
+926 LSYTVTIQYESAA
-939 LGSNDFT
+939 LGAGDFT
-946 ATVVGEVSVINAGEY
+946 ATLVGEGPVRNAGEY

-966 LSNGYYFYDSAS
+966 LSNGYYFYDSLT

-992 KANVYLTVKLWVNSV
+992 KANVYLTVKLGVNSV
-1007 EYDGGA
+1007 EYSGGEVNCA
-1013 VSGNP
+1013 P
-1018 YVSDTGNPQISVE
+1018 YISSTGNDKISVE

-1047 INAGTY
+1047 IDAGTY
-1053 TVKAATVSDSANI
+1053 TVKAASISNSANI
-1066 DIVRVIPAMLNVT
+1066 DIVTVIPATLNVT

-1087 SEVTKQFTEITS
+1087 TEISKQFTEITS
-1099 LNKDEVAIYGDLK
+1099 LNKNSVDTYGDLK
-1112 LAGFVDDDTGY
+1112 LAGFVDANTGY
-1123 SVSLNDESI
+1123 SVSLNDGSI

-1140 VSYLPALPAG
+1140 VSYLPAG
-1150 ETYTVVVTPNSAN
+1150 EYAVVLTPDSAN
-1163 YTFGGEDSV
+1163 YTFGGNDSV
-1172 TLIVTKNESAN
+1172 TLTVTKNELAN
-1183 SFVTEFAREG
+1183 SFVRDFARAG

-1204 DAVARFGAPVV
+1204 DAAARFGVPVV

-1222 KSNEV
+1222 KSKEV
-1227 AEFTKL
+1227 EEFTYS
-1233 TPAGTYYYTVTVEG
+1233 TPAGTYYYTVTVAE

-1257 GKFEVTKLS
+1257 GEFDVGKLS

-1272 AATAEYTAMPYAGAI
+1272 AEKAVYTANPYAGAI
-1287 TVTVTGA
+1287 TVTVTGETE
-1294 DDSTYPADILDDIT
+1294 SYPVEILGEIVYRID
-1308 YSINGVMVINGVL
+1308 GEPVINGVL
-1321 PTDAGTYTLGI
+1321 PTKAGTYTLGI
-1332 ASITNYKNL
+1332 ASITNLGNL
-1341 EADISATTSLIIDP
+1341 ETDISAITAELIIDP
-1355 KPVSFSAKLKEDAS
+1355 KPVSFSAKLNENAS

-1378 FNTMVTVTPETLTG
+1378 FKTMVTVTPETPTG

-1397 NAWEYSATSD
+1397 NDWYYTATSD
-1407 YTASTTVGAV
+1407 YTASTTVGADV
-1417 SIIVTVA
+1417 SVFVTVE

-1431 YVVQAGSESFTLEI
+1431 YVVQAGSESFTLKI
-1445 EVTKATIELEVSID
+1445 EVTKATIKLEVSID
-1459 GGEYTGEAKV
+1459 GGKYTGEAKV

-1480 PTVTYYSFNEAETG
+1480 PTVTYYSVNEAETG

-1501 DSAPFNAGKYAVK
+1501 DSAPDNAGKYAVK
-1514 ATVTGLENY
+1514 ATVTGLKNY
-1523 KDADSGYF
+1523 EDADSGWV

-1536 KAKVSFTVSIEGWT
+1536 KATVSFTVSIEGWT
-1550 YGGTA
+1550 YGGTP
-1555 EAPVIGEL
+1555 EEPVIGEL
-1563 SHESLRDSITYLY
+1563 SHESIKDSITYLY
-1576 TGETNAAGDEA
+1576 TGYTNAAGDGE
-1587 YSSADAPALAGI
+1587 YSSAEAPALAGS
-1599 YTVKASYPGDGNH
+1599 YTVTARYPGDGNH
-1612 EANSVTSAEFE
+1612 EECSASCEFI
-1623 VARAELPD
+1623 VAKADLPD

-1664 YYFGLEAVTNGEIK
+1664 YTFGGKAVTNGEIK

-1706 TAKEVPLSRSEYSFE
+1706 TAKEVSLKKSQYSFD
-1721 FGVLTPA
+1721 FGALTPA

-1735 YSPAVDGI
+1735 YSPVIDDICDG
-1743 YDNDIDV
+1743 DNDV
-1750 YSFNMYIDETND
+1750 YSFSMYIDETGD

-1781 KNSDYTFKYGSNTA
+1781 KNSDYTFENGSDTA
-1795 SATVFVQKTDNAFT
+1795 SASVFVEKTDNAFT

-1821 AASAETKP
+1821 AASTETKP
-1829 VSKFGNDNV
+1829 VPKFGKDKV
-1838 QIKYY
+1838 QTKYY
-1843 LDEEYSSEYTG
+1843 LDAEYSSEYKG
-1854 SFLYSTPAGTY
+1854 SFNYSTPAGTY
-1865 YVLAFVDGTEN
+1865 YVLAFVEGTEN
-1876 YNYTEQRS
+1876 YNYIEQKS
-1884 SFTVLKRE
+1884 SFTVSRRE
-1892 VKVVVTAEKTSF
+1892 VTVTVTAEKSVF
-1904 EYGDTIDGISFDYE
+1904 EYGDIIDGIRNAYE
-1918 NHGNYGDKVFGTT
+1918 NHGGNGPDVFGTT
-1931 GYHYSAAGEEKWTNG
+1931 GYRYSAAGEENWTDG
-1946 LPVNPAVGK
+1946 LPVNPVVGE

-1969 LGADSVTFVN
+1969 LSADSVTFVN

-1994 DGAIYGMNLA
+1994 DGAIYGMKLA
-2004 EVEELVNIDTTTEL
+2004 EVKELVKIETTTEL
-2018 EYGKSITVS
+2018 AYDKTITVS
-2027 AGDAEYDQYVFAGT
+2027 AGDAEYDQNVFAGT
-2041 EISIAVSITVNNTN
+2041 EISIAVSITVTDKN
-2055 YIASVT
+2055 YTASVT

-2074 LTMTAKDKS
+2074 LTVKANDES

-2093 DLSAIYDC
+2093 TLSAIYDC
-2101 FTVEGLRNEHTFATL
+2101 FKVDGLKNEHKFENL
-2116 FALTSEPGDFGIFS
+2116 FVLTSEPGDFGIFS
-2130 VDSYTV
+2130 VDFYTV
-2136 TASLKS
+2136 TALLKS
-2142 SIDEPLTA
+2142 PIDEPLTA
-2150 NYEIAEGSDTEM
+2150 NYEIADGSDTEM
-2162 LFTLSIDSYKMSVSI
+2162 LFTLSIATYEMSVSI
-2177 EGWTYGEEANEP
+2177 EGWTYGDEEKHP
-2189 VPDDFPLALGP
+2189 VLKGYPHALGQ
-2200 SMQFN
+2200 SIKFN
-2205 YKGTTYSG
+2205 YKGTTASG
-2213 TVYDSSEAPSEA
+2213 MGYDSPEAPSEA
-2225 GEYKLTVS
+2225 GNYTLTVT

-2243 EASCDFVVSPREIGV
+2243 EASCKFVIAARKIGV
-2258 SATETSLERV
+2258 SASVTELGRV

-2306 ASEEINSIYSAG
+2306 ENEEIKSIYSAG
-2318 EYSVSLNLINL
+2318 EYSVSLKLIDL
-2329 NYTVSGDMPVIV
+2329 NYTVSGETPVIA

-2355 EGWTYGSAP
+2355 EGWTFGSAP
-2364 VAPVVNGIM
+2364 VAPVVNGTM
-2373 EEAKYAFTYN
+2373 EEAEYAFTYN
-2383 GTENSGEVYSSEY
+2383 GTENSGEVYSSED
-2396 APENAGK
+2396 APKNAGK

-2411 NTDNYF
+2411 DTYNYF

-2423 EEFVIE
+2423 KEFVIE
-2429 RASFETEVIISDRV
+2429 RASFETEVIVSDRV

-2452 VTVNPGNG
+2452 VTVNPENGN
-2460 SVTYVYYSADG
+2460 VTYVYYSEDG
-2471 SVELGSVVPVNAGEY
+2471 SVKLGSEAPVNAGEY
-2486 KVTATV
+2486 KVVATV
-2492 AKTDN
+2492 AVTDN
-2497 YNSATAEKAF
+2497 HNSATAEKAF
-2507 KVEKAPILPVVSSVS
+2507 KVEKAVISPVVSSVS
-2522 GSVYSGAAVAA
+2522 GSVYSGGAVAA

-2544 EVTYY
+2544 AVTCF

-2565 YAGSYRVKASVG
+2565 YAGSYRVKAAVG

-2607 GKIVYGDT
+2607 AKIVYGDS
-2615 LETVLGLVA
+2615 LEKVLGLVV
-2624 YDREGILEDFV
+2624 YDREGILGDFV
-2635 SSDREYVLFSVG
+2635 AGDRDYVLFSVG

-2724 LGEYFG
+2724 LGKYFG

-2779 SASLEYVIKQAVIAL
+2779 SASLEYVIEQAVIAL

-2813 GVYASLI
+2813 GMYASLI

-2839 EDVYEGYLKVGTYSV
+2839 EDVYVGYLKVGTYTV
-2854 TVTFSENVN
+2854 TVTVPENVN
-2863 YVFADGG
+2863 YVFENGSCSA
-2870 YSDSFDVRVVKGVNE
+2870 SFEVEVIKGANE

-3097 YTASVVDAYGREYA
+3097 YTAFVVDAYGREYA

-3195 TIYVDGAQYFGATAT
+3195 TIYVDGAQYSGATAT
-3210 SLAPGEHKVT
+3210 SLAPGEHT
-3220 VNLSGNYSGS
+3220 VLVNISGNYTGT
-3230 FELSL
+3230 FELNV
-3235 TVEEDPDAV
+3235 TVEESAEPV
-3244 AVSAREPLTPVGEFL
+3244 AAYAREPLTPVGEFL

>member
-1 MRKGL
+1 MKKGL

-61 RSGQTSGTAV
+61 RSEQTSGKAV

-86 MYLTADFSVD
+86 MYLTEDINLSSTS
-96 AGSFGNTSTYSG
+96 GGIRNTSTYGG
-108 TIYGNGHTVTLNVPT
+108 TIYGNGHTITIELPTTGNVTNNQGT
-123 EVEGYSSTAQNFAGG
+123 NYAGLIVG
-138 IIGILTG
+138 QLTG
-145 KLYDCKFVLQGG
+145 KIYDLKVNITGGKYKTGYHNNDLTCFGLVGKVSGIIENVSVTLDSGAGIRLYSWDGYAKTAL
-157 QYISGLKNSNA
+157 
-168 NPYFG
+168 
-173 GLIGNVQG
+173 GLIAGFAAAGAQLNNITVENNGTLEAGFTTDASKAENINYLDPDASWGQKKVALRSAANIIGYYDG
-181 GTVDNISIEV
+181 GTVTLKNIITKGKGSLSGREASNLGETASS
-191 KSGVSLANY
+191 KSVVQVNYFYNAFIGTFYGAN
-200 AWDSGN
+200 D
-206 YSALGILAGYG
+206 YSAGFMKWESGSSTSINVYLELYDESLSSGGEVAGYG
-217 DSAKITN
+217 KAYN
-224 VTVVNNGGEFKSGY
+224 
-238 ATNTS
+238 AT
-243 VNWSNISTGNTL
+243 
-255 SSTANLVGYYNGTSQ
+255 
-270 TVDNIIIKG
+270 
-279 SGSTLSGKYVSNLGL
+279 
-294 STSVD
+294 
-299 TRITTT
+299 
-305 NFYNSFLGTLS
+305 
-316 GDNNGVNVT
+316 
-325 YVKHIE
+325 
-331 ESTFG
+331 
-336 GTSYVGSVSVTN
+336 
-348 YFEYYNSDSDMVK
+348 
-361 VPTNSGAQVSNR
+361 
-373 SITEKL
+373 ITEKL

-397 PAATDY
+397 PATTDY

-429 YSGASYTGTVS
+429 YSEASYTGTVS

-463 TYSGGDGIFTSTL
+463 TYSRGDGIFTSTL

-506 GLNSTQFFNTFVNKN
+506 GLNSTQFFNMFVNKN
-521 STTTHNGRG
+521 STNTHNGSG
-530 DYYLTEDAYITGFTG
+530 NYYLTEDAYITGFTG
-545 RDFSGTL
+545 RDFRGTL

-568 EGDSIGGII
+568 TGDSIGGII
-577 GELNGGTVK
+577 GELNGGTIK

-595 VNVKTSGT
+595 VNVQTSGT
-603 VPANYKTVGIGGVV
+603 KPENYKTVGIGGVV
-617 GNITGNSLIENVSV
+617 GNITGNSLIENVNV

-641 SNNTAN
+641 SNNTVN

-711 IVLKGGGQFA
+711 IVLKGGGQFT

-787 AGGLSTDGYITYDNV
+787 AGGLPTDGYITYNNV

-816 HHGGNNSFNIST
+816 HYGGNNSFNIRT

-891 VPKNEAYYDGSITL
+891 VPKNEAYYNGSITL

-946 ATVVGEVSVINAGEY
+946 ATVVGDGSVINAGEY

-992 KANVYLTVKLWVNSV
+992 KANVYLTVKLGVNSV
-1007 EYDGGA
+1007 EYGGGA

-1047 INAGTY
+1047 INAGQY
-1053 TVKAATVSDSANI
+1053 TVKAASVSDSANI
-1066 DIVRVIPAMLNVT
+1066 DIVTVYHATLNVT
-1079 KKTLTLGV
+1079 KKTLTFGV
-1087 SEVTKQFTEITS
+1087 TEVTKQFTEITS
-1099 LNKDEVAIYGDLK
+1099 LNKNLVDTYGDLK
-1112 LAGFVDDDTGY
+1112 LAGFVDAVTGY
-1123 SVSLNDESI
+1123 SVSLNDESA

-1140 VSYLPALPAG
+1140 VSYLPAG
-1150 ETYTVVVTPNSAN
+1150 EYAVLLTPDSAN
-1163 YTFGGEDSV
+1163 YTFGGNDSV
-1172 TLIVTKNESAN
+1172 ALTVTKNELAN
-1183 SFVTEFAREG
+1183 SFVRDFARAG

-1204 DAVARFGAPVV
+1204 AAAARFGTPEV

-1222 KSNEV
+1222 KSKEV
-1227 AEFTKL
+1227 AEFTNS

-1247 TDSYNGLTAE
+1247 TNSYNGLTAE
-1257 GKFEVTKLS
+1257 GKFVVGKLS
-1266 VTVSLS
+1266 VAVSLA

-1287 TVTVTGA
+1287 TVTVTGT
-1294 DDSTYPADILDDIT
+1294 DDSTYPADILGDIT
-1308 YSINGVMVINGVL
+1308 YSIDNDMVIEGVL

-1332 ASITNYKNL
+1332 ASITNSKNL
-1341 EADISATTSLIIDP
+1341 EADISATTALKIDP
-1355 KPVSFSAKLKEDAS
+1355 KPVSFTAELIDGAS

-1378 FNTMVTVTPETLTG
+1378 FKTMVTVTETLTG
-1392 FDFDE
+1392 FDFGEDD
-1397 NAWEYSATSD
+1397 WYYTATSD
-1407 YTASTTVGAV
+1407 YTESTTVGADV
-1417 SIIVTVA
+1417 SVFVTIE
-1424 ITDTNTN
+1424 ITDPN
-1431 YVVQAGSESFTLEI
+1431 YVVQAGSESFTLKI
-1445 EVTKATIELEVSID
+1445 EVTKATIELKVSID

-1480 PTVTYYSFNEAETG
+1480 PTVTYYSVNEAETG
-1494 DARYTKL
+1494 DARYTAL
-1501 DSAPFNAGKYAVK
+1501 GSAPVNAGKYAVK
-1514 ATVTGLENY
+1514 ATVTGLNDYE
-1523 KDADSGYF
+1523 DFDSGYV

-1536 KAKVSFTVSIEGWT
+1536 KATVSFTVSIEGWT

-1563 SHESLRDSITYLY
+1563 SHESLKDSITFLY
-1576 TGETNAAGDEA
+1576 AGDTNAADDEE
-1587 YSSADAPALAGI
+1587 YSSDDAPLLAGT
-1599 YTVKASYPGDGNH
+1599 YTVTASYPGDGNH
-1612 EANSVTSAEFE
+1612 EAYSVTSSEFE
-1623 VARAELPD
+1623 VARAELPDD

-1643 NFHTVTPSV
+1643 DFHTVTPSV
-1652 TGNLES
+1652 TGNLEN
-1658 GSETFK
+1658 GSATFK
-1664 YYFGLEAVTNGEIK
+1664 YYFGESAVTNGEIK

-1686 AQIGASANYNAKT
+1686 AQIGASANYNDKT
-1699 VESTFKV
+1699 VESTFEV
-1706 TAKEVPLSRSEYSFE
+1706 TKKEVSLNYPSYSFK

-1728 NRLNATN
+1728 NRLDATN
-1735 YSPAVDGI
+1735 YLAAVGGILDG
-1743 YDNDIDV
+1743 DSDV

-1781 KNSDYTFKYGSNTA
+1781 NNTDYTFGGSNTA
-1795 SATVFVQKTDNAFT
+1795 NATVFVQKTDNAFT

-1821 AASAETKP
+1821 AASTETKP
-1829 VSKFGNDNV
+1829 VSKFGKDNV

-1843 LDEEYSSEYTG
+1843 LDAEYTSEYNKD
-1854 SFLYSTPAGTY
+1854 SLNYSTPAGTY
-1865 YVLAFVDGTEN
+1865 YVLAFVAETEN

-1904 EYGDTIDGISFDYE
+1904 EYGDAIDGISNAYE
-1918 NHGNYGDKVFGTT
+1918 NLGANGTTVFGTT
-1931 GYHYSAAGEEKWTNG
+1931 GYHYSAAGEEDWTEG
-1946 LPVNPAVGK
+1946 LPDNPVVGE

-1969 LGADSVTFVN
+1969 LNADSVTFVN

-1994 DGAIYGMNLA
+1994 DGAIYGMSSA

-2027 AGDAEYDQYVFAGT
+2027 AGDAEYDQNVSAGT
-2041 EISIAVSITVNNTN
+2041 EISIAVSITVTDTN

-2074 LTMTAKDKS
+2074 LTVTAKDKS

-2093 DLSAIYDC
+2093 TLSAIYDC
-2101 FTVEGLRNEHTFATL
+2101 FTVDGLKNGHTFENL
-2116 FALTSEPGDFGIFS
+2116 FVLTSEPGDFGIFS

-2136 TASLKS
+2136 TASLNS
-2142 SIDEPLTA
+2142 AEALTA
-2150 NYEIAEGSDTEM
+2150 NYEIAEGSDTVM

-2177 EGWTYGEEANEP
+2177 EGWTYGEEANIP
-2189 VPDDFPLALGP
+2189 VPEGFPLALGP

-2205 YKGTTYSG
+2205 YNGTTASG
-2213 TVYDSSEAPSEA
+2213 TVYDSPEAPEEA
-2225 GEYKLTVS
+2225 GKYTLTVT

-2258 SATETSLERV
+2258 SATATSLERV
-2268 FDADNGTSADAFYE
+2268 FDADNGTAADEFYT
-2282 YLSVTNAVQGDTV
+2282 YLSLKDGYSFAVNDTM
-2295 ESIFAVVLKNA
+2295 ESVFSVVLKNA
-2306 ASEEINSIYSAG
+2306 ENEEINSIYSAG
-2318 EYSVSLNLINL
+2318 EYSVSLKLIDL
-2329 NYTVSGDMPVIV
+2329 NYTVSGETPVIA
-2341 YSVTKAKMSVGVSI
+2341 YSVTKAQMSVGVSI
-2355 EGWTYGSAP
+2355 EGWTFGSAP
-2364 VAPVVNGIM
+2364 VAPVVNGRM
-2373 EEAKYAFTYN
+2373 EEAEYTFVYN
-2383 GTENSGEVYSSEY
+2383 GTENSGKRYSSED

-2411 NTDNYF
+2411 DTYNYF

-2452 VTVNPGNG
+2452 VTVNPGND

-2471 SVELGSVVPVNAGEY
+2471 SVELGSEAPVNAGEY
-2486 KVTATV
+2486 KVVATV
-2492 AKTDN
+2492 AETDN

-2507 KVEKAPILPVVSSVS
+2507 KVEKAVISPVVSSVS

-2565 YAGSYRVKASVG
+2565 YAGSYRVKAAVG
-2577 ESDNYFGGETEYY
+2577 ESGNYFGGETEYY

-2615 LETVLGLVA
+2615 LETVLGLVV
-2624 YDREGILEDFV
+2624 YDREGILGDFV
-2635 SSDREYVLFSVG
+2635 AGDREYVLFSVG
-2647 AVSDGEAYSPAVN
+2647 AVSDGEAYSPSVN

-2672 LDENAGKDV
+2672 LDENAAKDV
-2681 TDSYVVKLS
+2681 RDSYVIKLS

-2764 GGYVVNVNVTGNYSG
+2764 GGYVVNVSVTGNYSG
-2779 SASLEYVIKQAVIAL
+2779 SASLEYVIEQAVIAL

-2854 TVTFSENVN
+2854 TVTFSESDN

-2959 RGEYTFSVLKL
+2959 RGVYTFSVLKL

-2997 ADASLIGNISWK
+2997 ADASVLGVVSWK
-3009 YSPNGVSFTDG
+3009 YSSNGVSFTDG

-3068 TVVYGDAIPSAAS
+3068 TVVYGDAIPSAES

-3086 TPETDEVGSFT
+3086 TPETDEVGSFR

-3176 VIDAILSYLSQND
+3176 VIDAILSNLSQND

-3195 TIYVDGAQYFGATAT
+3195 TIYVDGAQYSGATAT
-3210 SLAPGEHKVT
+3210 SLAPGEHT
-3220 VNLSGNYSGS
+3220 VLVNISGNYTGT
-3230 FELSL
+3230 FELNV
-3235 TVEEDPDAV
+3235 TVEESAEPV
-3244 AVSAREPLTPVGEFL
+3244 AAYAREPLTPVGEFL

>member
-1 MRKGL
+1 MKKGL

-48 AAVSDYQHGSNIN
+48 AAVSDYQHGSNFN

-123 EVEGYSSTAQNFAGG
+123 EVEGYSSTDQNFAGG

-145 KLYDCKFVLQGG
+145 KLYDCKFVLQGGQQGG

-200 AWDSGN
+200 AWDSDN

-243 VNWSNISTGNTL
+243 VNWNNISTGNTL
-255 SSTANLVGYYNGTSQ
+255 SSTANLVGYYNETSQ

-279 SGSTLSGKYVSNLGL
+279 SGSTLYGKYVSNLGL
-294 STSVD
+294 SSSVN

-325 YVKHIE
+325 YVKFIDVG
-331 ESTFG
+331 TFG

-348 YFEYYNSDSDMVK
+348 YLEYYNSDSDMVK
-361 VPTNSGAQVSNR
+361 VPTKSGAQVSNR

-397 PAATDY
+397 PATTDY

-429 YSGASYTGTVS
+429 YSRASYTGTVS

-476 SYTDDF
+476 SYEDDF

-492 YEHGYYAGSAPSGT
+492 YEHGYYAGSTPSGT
-506 GLNSTQFFNTFVNKN
+506 GLDSTQFFNTFVNKN
-521 STTTHNGRG
+521 STTATAHDGRG
-530 DYYLTEDAYITGFTG
+530 NYYLTEDAYITGFTG

-586 NLRVVICVD
+586 NLRVVICAN
-595 VNVKTSGT
+595 VNVKTTGS
-603 VPANYKTVGIGGVV
+603 VPTNYKTVGIGGVV
-617 GNITGNSLIENVSV
+617 GNITGNAVVENVNV

-641 SNNTAN
+641 SGNSAN

-654 SGNIFGKGRLNNC
+654 SGNIYGKGRLKNC

-681 AFISGI
+681 AFIAGI

-696 SDYKEGQDHPYMYSN
+696 TGYADGQDHPYMYTN
-711 IVLKGGGQFA
+711 IILKGSGQFA
-721 GKSTQDTSEPMF
+721 GNSTQDTSEPMF
-733 SAALTITDNK
+733 AAALTITDNK

-757 LTNSDVVNATI
+757 LTNDDVVNATI

-775 QNKASGGVSSST
+775 QNKASDGVSSST
-787 AGGLSTDGYITYDNV
+787 AGGLPTDGYITYDNV

-816 HHGGNNSFNIST
+816 HHGGNNSFKIST
-828 TATISTAVDGLS
+828 KAAIPVNVEGDNGID
-840 GSSVTPYFR
+840 VMPYFK
-849 PDSSTDI
+849 PQSTSNLTLVANTSSATLKLKDSST
-856 TLVATANSW
+856 TVATSLNGVKTLDVAKSSATFTLIKPASVPQITGSYTYTGSEITPQVNV
-865 GTYNLIKARGDSTA
+865 TYNGTA
-879 ISVTKDNAKVVD
+879 LDPSN
-891 VPKNEAYYDGSITL
+891 YSLSYGSI
-905 EKVKTVSEPVIS
+905 
-917 GGLAYTGEE
+917 
-926 LSYTVTIQYDGQT
+926 
-939 LGSNDFT
+939 
-946 ATVVGEVSVINAGEY
+946 INAGNY
-961 TLEVT
+961 DVTTTL
-966 LSNGYYFYDSAS
+966 LNGYYFY
-978 DTASNTKNVTMTVS
+978 NNNTVS
-992 KANVYLTVKLWVNSV
+992 FSYISSLDVARADMQVGVSV
-1007 EYDGGA
+1007 TGWTYGAEPTDPVSFTGRPEEATDYTLFYEGNTLNGGTY
-1013 VSGNP
+1013 SGQEAP
-1018 YVSDTGNPQISVE
+1018 TD
-1031 ELGEVSYTYND
+1031 
-1042 QSALP
+1042 
-1047 INAGTY
+1047 AGTY
-1053 TVKAATVSDSANI
+1053 TLTVTFSQTANYNGTTVSTSFNVSAALVTLKTTTVEISFGTVNENNFN
-1066 DIVRVIPAMLNVT
+1066 DPATYPTIEFNGLI
-1079 KKTLTLGV
+1079 
-1087 SEVTKQFTEITS
+1087 E
-1099 LNKDEVAIYGDLK
+1099 GDD
-1112 LAGFVDDDTGY
+1112 A
-1123 SVSLNDESI
+1123 
-1132 AYITDIDG
+1132 
-1140 VSYLPALPAG
+1140 
-1150 ETYTVVVTPNSAN
+1150 TYTVSFVESGANRISDHEGIEYLSAGNSYSFVVTLNNKN
-1163 YTFGGEDSV
+1163 YRQSDNTV
-1172 TLIVTKNESAN
+1172 TLTVTKNESAN

-1193 WTYYSEPTAPT
+1193 WTYYSKPTDPTA
-1204 DAVARFGAPVV
+1204 AVARFGVPVV

-1222 KSNEV
+1222 KSKENEV
-1227 AEFTKL
+1227 AEFTNL

-1257 GKFEVTKLS
+1257 GQFEVTKLS

-1308 YSINGVMVINGVL
+1308 YSIDGEMVINDIL

-1332 ASITNYKNL
+1332 FSIMNSNL

-1355 KPVSFSAKLKEDAS
+1355 KPVSFTAKVIDGAS
-1369 LEYGQAVPD
+1369 LEYGQAVPN
-1378 FNTMVTVTPETLTG
+1378 FNTLVTVTPETLTG
-1392 FDFDE
+1392 FDFGADD
-1397 NAWEYSATSD
+1397 WYYTATSD
-1407 YTASTTVGAV
+1407 YTESTTVGAV

-1445 EVTKATIELEVSID
+1445 EVTKATIKLEVSID

-1480 PTVTYYSFNEAETG
+1480 PTVTYYSVNEAETD
-1494 DARYTKL
+1494 DARYTAL
-1501 DSAPFNAGKYAVK
+1501 GSAPVNAGKYAVK

-1523 KDADSGYF
+1523 EDADSGYF

-1536 KAKVSFTVSIEGWT
+1536 KATVRFSVSIAGWT
-1550 YGGTA
+1550 YGEDAKT
-1555 EAPVIGEL
+1555 PVINDL
-1563 SHESLRDSITYLY
+1563 SHEYLGEHITYFY
-1576 TGETNAAGDEA
+1576 TGDTNAAGDGA
-1587 YSSADAPALAGI
+1587 YSSAEAPEFAGI
-1599 YTVKASYPGDGNH
+1599 YTVTASYPGDDNH
-1612 EANSVTSAEFE
+1612 EAYSVTSSEFE

-1631 LAVTVSGWTYDG
+1631 LAVAVSGWVYDG
-1643 NFHTVTPSV
+1643 DFHTVTPIV
-1652 TGNLES
+1652 TGNLEN
-1658 GSETFK
+1658 GSATFK
-1664 YYFGLEAVTNGEIK
+1664 YSSGESEVTNGEIK
-1678 HAGTYTVE
+1678 RAGTYTVE

-1699 VESTFKV
+1699 VKSTFEV
-1706 TAKEVPLSRSEYSFE
+1706 TAKEVSLKKSQYSFD
-1721 FGVLTPA
+1721 FGVLTPD
-1728 NRLNATN
+1728 NCSDATN
-1735 YSPAVDGI
+1735 YLYAVDGI
-1743 YDNDIDV
+1743 LDGDNDNDV
-1750 YSFNMYIDETND
+1750 YSFSMYIDETGD

-1781 KNSDYTFKYGSNTA
+1781 QNSDYTFENGSNTA
-1795 SATVFVQKTDNAFT
+1795 NATVFVQKTDNAFT
-1809 SNYSREDWTYYD
+1809 SNYSRDDWTYYD
-1821 AASAETKP
+1821 AASTETKP
-1829 VSKFGNDNV
+1829 VSKFGKDKV
-1838 QIKYY
+1838 QTKYY
-1843 LDEEYSSEYTG
+1843 LDAEYSSEYKG
-1854 SFLYSTPAGTY
+1854 SFNYSTPAGTY
-1865 YVLAFVDGTEN
+1865 YVLAFVEGTEN
-1876 YNYTEQRS
+1876 YNNIEQKS
-1884 SFTVLKRE
+1884 SFTVSRRE
-1892 VKVVVTAEKTSF
+1892 VTVTVTAEKSVF
-1904 EYGDTIDGISFDYE
+1904 EYGDIIDGIS
-1918 NHGNYGDKVFGTT
+1918 NAYGEDLGSIGTTVFGTT
-1931 GYHYSAAGEEKWTNG
+1931 GYHYSAAGEEAWTDG
-1946 LPVNPAVGK
+1946 LPVNPVVGE

-1969 LGADSVTFVN
+1969 LSEDSVTSVD
-1979 ITVDPKPVTFTVSVA
+1979 ITVEPKPVTFTVSVA
-1994 DGAIYGMNLA
+1994 DGAIYGMKLA
-2004 EVEELVNIDTTTEL
+2004 EVKELVNIKTTTEL
-2018 EYGKSITVS
+2018 EYDKTITVS

-2041 EISIAVSITVNNTN
+2041 EISIAVSITVTDKN

-2074 LTMTAKDKS
+2074 LTVTANDES

-2093 DLSAIYDC
+2093 TLSAIYDC
-2101 FTVEGLRNEHTFATL
+2101 FKVDGLKNEHKFENL
-2116 FALTSEPGDFGIFS
+2116 FVLTSEPGDFGIFS

-2136 TASLKS
+2136 TASLNS
-2142 SIDEPLTA
+2142 AEALTA
-2150 NYEIAEGSDTEM
+2150 NYEIAEGSDTKM
-2162 LFTLSIDSYKMSVSI
+2162 LFTLSIGSYEMSVSI
-2177 EGWTYGEEANEP
+2177 EGWTYGDEEKQPAPEGY
-2189 VPDDFPLALGP
+2189 PLELGQ

-2205 YKGTTYSG
+2205 YKGTTLSG
-2213 TVYDSSEAPSEA
+2213 MGYDSPVAPSEA
-2225 GEYKLTVS
+2225 GEYTLTVT

-2243 EASCDFVVSPREIGV
+2243 EASCKFVIAARKIEV
-2258 SATETSLERV
+2258 SASVTELSRE
-2268 FDADNGTSADAFYE
+2268 FGADKGTSADAFYT
-2282 YLSVTNAVQGDTV
+2282 YLSLTDGYSFAVNDTM
-2295 ESIFAVVLKNA
+2295 ESVFAVVLKNA
-2306 ASEEINSIYSAG
+2306 ENEEINSIYSAG
-2318 EYSVSLNLINL
+2318 EYSVSLKLIDL
-2329 NYTVSGDMPVIV
+2329 NYTVSGETPVIA

-2355 EGWTYGSAP
+2355 EGWTFGSAP
-2364 VAPVVNGIM
+2364 FAPVVSGIM
-2373 EEAKYAFTYN
+2373 EEAGYSFTYN
-2383 GTENSGEVYSSEY
+2383 GTENSGKVYSSED
-2396 APENAGK
+2396 APKNAGK
-2403 YTVTVTVS
+2403 YTVKVTVS
-2411 NTDNYF
+2411 DSDNYF

-2429 RASFETEVIISDRV
+2429 RASFETEVIVSDRV

-2460 SVTYVYYSADG
+2460 NVTYVYYSADG
-2471 SVELGSVVPVNAGEY
+2471 SVELGSEAPVNAGEY
-2486 KVTATV
+2486 KVVATV
-2492 AKTDN
+2492 AVTDN
-2497 YNSATAEKAF
+2497 HNSATAEKAF

-2533 TLTEA
+2533 ALTEA

-2544 EVTYY
+2544 AVTYY

-2565 YAGSYRVKASVG
+2565 YAGSYRVKAAVG
-2577 ESDNYFGGETEYY
+2577 ESGNYFGGETEYY

-2615 LETVLGLVA
+2615 LETVLGLVV

-2672 LDENAGKDV
+2672 LDENAAKDV
-2681 TDSYVVKLS
+2681 RDSYVIKLS

-2700 VKQIAIDAASFS
+2700 VKQIAIDTTSFS

-2730 KYFTYNGESVNALDD
+2730 GYFTYNGESVNALDD

-2764 GGYVVNVNVTGNYSG
+2764 GDYVVTISVTGNYSG
-2779 SASLEYVIKQAVIAL
+2779 SASLEYVIEKAEIAL

-2800 AFGYLSA
+2800 AFGYLNT
-2807 DNLADK
+2807 DNIRDK
-2813 GVYASLI
+2813 GVYALLI
-2820 TGIADGDSLDY
+2820 TGIVEGESVDY
-2831 VLSAQTAD
+2831 VLSAETTD
-2839 EDVYEGYLKVGTYSV
+2839 EDVYAGYLTVGTY
-2854 TVTFSENVN
+2854 TVVATIPDNVN
-2863 YVFADGG
+2863 YVFGDGS
-2870 YSDSFDVRVVKGVNE
+2870 YSASFEVEVIKGVNE

-2970 NAAISVSTPDAVYDG
+2970 NAVVSVSTPDAVYDG

-2997 ADASLIGNISWK
+2997 VDASLIGNISWK

-3027 YVVRVADIDNDSVA
+3027 YVVRVADIENDSVA

-3055 KGVNFRVKLKSGA
+3055 KSVKFRVKLKAGA
-3068 TVVYGDAIPSAAS
+3068 TVVFGDEIVDAAD
-3081 FIDSI
+3081 FVDSV
-3086 TPETDEVGSFT
+3086 TPESDEAGSFT
-3097 YTASVVDAYGREYA
+3097 YTVSVVDTFGKEYA
-3111 PGVTAGSLLYFAI
+3111 PGVTAGSLL
-3124 SVKIDDSNYVAEA
+3124 SVVVRVEIDDSNYVAV
-3137 VSAPTINVQK
+3137 VSASPSITVQK
-3147 KLIEPEVILD
+3147 KEIEPEVVIEEDIL
-3157 ENIFKDGDSVSVT
+3157 KDGDSVSVT

-3195 TIYVDGAQYFGATAT
+3195 TIYVDGAQYSGATAT

-3230 FELSL
+3230 FALNI
-3235 TVEEDPDAV
+3235 TVEENPDGAD
-3244 AVSAREPLTPVGEFL
+3244 VSAREPLTPVGEFL

>member
-41 PAQAPAE
+41 PVQAPAE

-61 RSGQTSGTAV
+61 RINQTSGQPV
-71 NSGTNFVSYI
+71 SSGANFVSYI

-86 MYLTADFSVD
+86 ISLTGDITLSSSSGAVR
-96 AGSFGNTSTYSG
+96 STAEYSN
-108 TIYGNGHTVTLNVPT
+108 TIYGNGHTITIELPTTGNVTNNQGT
-123 EVEGYSSTAQNFAGG
+123 NYAGLIVG
-138 IIGILTG
+138 QLTG
-145 KLYDCKFVLQGG
+145 KIYDLKVNITGGKYKTGYHNNDLTCFGLVGRVSGIIENVSVTLDSGAGIRLYSWDGYAKTAL
-157 QYISGLKNSNA
+157 
-168 NPYFG
+168 
-173 GLIGNVQG
+173 GLIAGFAADGAQLNNITVENNGTLEAGFTTTASTAEDINYLDPDAGWGQKKVALRSAANIIGYYDG
-181 GTVDNISIEV
+181 GTV
-191 KSGVSLANY
+191 
-200 AWDSGN
+200 
-206 YSALGILAGYG
+206 
-217 DSAKITN
+217 
-224 VTVVNNGGEFKSGY
+224 
-238 ATNTS
+238 
-243 VNWSNISTGNTL
+243 TL
-255 SSTANLVGYYNGTSQ
+255 K
-270 TVDNIIIKG
+270 NIITKG
-279 SGSTLSGKYVSNLGL
+279 NGSVSGREASNLGETASSKSVVKVNYFYNAFIGTFYGANDYSAGFMKWESGS
-294 STSVD
+294 STSINVYLEHYD
-299 TRITTT
+299 ESLSSGGEVAGYRK
-305 NFYNSFLGTLS
+305 YNAT
-316 GDNNGVNVT
+316 
-325 YVKHIE
+325 
-331 ESTFG
+331 
-336 GTSYVGSVSVTN
+336 
-348 YFEYYNSDSDMVK
+348 
-361 VPTNSGAQVSNR
+361 
-373 SITEKL
+373 ITEKL

-384 ATAEATGRQILFN
+384 ATEEATGRQILFN
-397 PAATDY
+397 PATTDY

-429 YSGASYTGTVS
+429 HSGASYTGTVS

-463 TYSGGDGIFTSTL
+463 TYSNGDGYFISTL
-476 SYTDDF
+476 SYSDDF
-482 SAFKSADLKE
+482 SSLKLTDLTE
-492 YEHGYYAGSAPSGT
+492 YEHGYVSGNTPSGT
-506 GLNSTQFFNTFVNKN
+506 GLNNSTFFDTFVNRE
-521 STTTHNGRG
+521 STTAHNGSG
-530 DYYLTEDAYITGFTG
+530 DYYLTEDVYITGFTG
-545 RDFSGTL
+545 RDFGGTL

-577 GELNGGTVK
+577 GELNNGGTVK

-595 VNVKTSGT
+595 VNVQTSGT

-617 GNITGNSLIENVSV
+617 GNITGNALIENVNV
-631 VINQGVTFST
+631 VINKGVTFST

-696 SDYKEGQDHPYMYSN
+696 SGYKEGQDHPYMYSN
-711 IVLKGGGQFA
+711 IVLKGGGQFT

-757 LTNSDVVNATI
+757 LTNDDVVNATI

-775 QNKASGGVSSST
+775 QNKASDGVSSST

-816 HHGGNNSFNIST
+816 HHGGNNSFKIST
-828 TATISTAVDGLS
+828 KAAIPVNVEGDNGID
-840 GSSVTPYFR
+840 VMPYFK
-849 PDSSTDI
+849 PQSTSNLTLVANTSSATLKLKDSST
-856 TLVATANSW
+856 TVATSLNGVKTLDVAKSSATFTLIKPASVPQITGSYTYTGSEITPQVNV
-865 GTYNLIKARGDSTA
+865 TYNGTA
-879 ISVTKDNAKVVD
+879 LDPSN
-891 VPKNEAYYDGSITL
+891 YSLSYGSI
-905 EKVKTVSEPVIS
+905 
-917 GGLAYTGEE
+917 
-926 LSYTVTIQYDGQT
+926 
-939 LGSNDFT
+939 
-946 ATVVGEVSVINAGEY
+946 INAGNY
-961 TLEVT
+961 DVTTTL
-966 LSNGYYFYDSAS
+966 LNGYYFY
-978 DTASNTKNVTMTVS
+978 NNNTVS
-992 KANVYLTVKLWVNSV
+992 FSYISSLDVARAGMQVGVSV
-1007 EYDGGA
+1007 TGWTYGAEPTDPVSFTGRPEEATYYTLFYEGNTLNGGTY
-1013 VSGNP
+1013 SGQEAP
-1018 YVSDTGNPQISVE
+1018 TD
-1031 ELGEVSYTYND
+1031 
-1042 QSALP
+1042 
-1047 INAGTY
+1047 AGTY
-1053 TVKAATVSDSANI
+1053 TLTVTFSQTANYNGTTVSTSFNVSA
-1066 DIVRVIPAMLNVT
+1066 ALVT
-1079 KKTLTLGV
+1079 LKTTTVERSFGTVNENNFNDPDTYPPIEFNGLIEG
-1087 SEVTKQFTEITS
+1087 
-1099 LNKDEVAIYGDLK
+1099 
-1112 LAGFVDDDTGY
+1112 DDDT
-1123 SVSLNDESI
+1123 
-1132 AYITDIDG
+1132 
-1140 VSYLPALPAG
+1140 
-1150 ETYTVVVTPNSAN
+1150 YTVSFVESGANRISDHEGIEYLSAGNSYSFVVTLNNKN
-1163 YTFGGEDSV
+1163 YRQSDNTV
-1172 TLIVTKNESAN
+1172 TLTVTKNESAN
-1183 SFVTEFAREG
+1183 SFETNFSREG
-1193 WTYYSEPTAPT
+1193 WTYYSKPTAPT
-1204 DAVARFGAPVV
+1204 NAEACFGEPVV
-1215 KYYSDAE
+1215 TYYSDAE
-1222 KSNEV
+1222 KSKENEV
-1227 AEFTKL
+1227 AEFTNL
-1233 TPAGTYYYTVTVEG
+1233 TPAGTYYYTVTVAG
-1247 TDSYNGLTAE
+1247 TDSYNALTVE
-1257 GKFEVTKLS
+1257 GQFEVTKLS

-1272 AATAEYTAMPYAGAI
+1272 AEKTVYTAMPYAGAI

-1308 YSINGVMVINGVL
+1308 YSIDGEMVINDIL

-1332 ASITNYKNL
+1332 ASIANSNL
-1341 EADISATTSLIIDP
+1341 EADYSATTSLIIDP
-1355 KPVSFSAKLKEDAS
+1355 KPVSFTAELIDGAS

-1378 FNTMVTVTPETLTG
+1378 FKTMVTVTPETLTG
-1392 FDFDE
+1392 FDFGE
-1397 NAWEYSATSD
+1397 NDWEYSATSN
-1407 YTASTTVGAV
+1407 YTVETEAGTD
-1417 SIIVTVA
+1417 VTVTVKVNILDA
-1424 ITDTNTN
+1424 N
-1431 YVVQAGSESFTLEI
+1431 YKLAENEGSYSLTI
-1445 EVTKATIELEVSID
+1445 AVTKATIRLSISID

-1480 PTVTYYSFNEAETG
+1480 PTVTYYSVNEAETG
-1494 DARYTKL
+1494 DARYTAL
-1501 DSAPFNAGKYAVK
+1501 GSAPVNAGKYAVK
-1514 ATVTGLENY
+1514 ATVTGLNDYE
-1523 KDADSGYF
+1523 DFESGYV

-1536 KAKVSFTVSIEGWT
+1536 KATVSFTVSIEGWT
-1550 YGGTA
+1550 YDEDAKT
-1555 EAPVIGEL
+1555 PVINDL
-1563 SHESLRDSITYLY
+1563 SHEYLGEHITYFY
-1576 TGETNAAGDEA
+1576 TGDTNEAGDGA
-1587 YSSADAPALAGI
+1587 YSSAEAPEFAGI
-1599 YTVKASYPGDGNH
+1599 YTVTASYLGDDNH
-1612 EANSVTSAEFE
+1612 EAYSVTSSEFE
-1623 VARAELPD
+1623 VARAELPA

-1664 YYFGLEAVTNGEIK
+1664 YTFGGKAVTNGEIK

-1706 TAKEVPLSRSEYSFE
+1706 TAKEVPLSRSEYSFK

-1795 SATVFVQKTDNAFT
+1795 NATVFVQKTDNAFT
-1809 SNYSREDWTYYD
+1809 SEYSRADWIYYD
-1821 AASAETKP
+1821 AASTETKP
-1829 VSKFGNDNV
+1829 VPKFGKDKV
-1838 QIKYY
+1838 QTKYY
-1843 LDEEYSSEYTG
+1843 LDAEYSSEYKG
-1854 SFLYSTPAGTY
+1854 SFNYSTPAGTY
-1865 YVLAFVDGTEN
+1865 YVLAFVEGTEN
-1876 YNYTEQRS
+1876 YNNIEQKS
-1884 SFTVLKRE
+1884 SFTVSRRE
-1892 VKVVVTAEKTSF
+1892 VTVTVTAEKSVF
-1904 EYGDTIDGISFDYE
+1904 EYGDIIDGISFDYK
-1918 NHGNYGDKVFGTT
+1918 NHGNYGSDVFGTT
-1931 GYHYSAAGEEKWTNG
+1931 GYRYHAEGEEKWTDG
-1946 LPVNPAVGK
+1946 LPVNPVVGK

-1969 LGADSVTFVN
+1969 LADSVTFVN
-1979 ITVDPKPVTFTVSVA
+1979 ITVEPKPVTFTVTVA

-2004 EVEELVNIDTTTEL
+2004 EVKELVNIETTTEL

-2027 AGDAEYDQYVFAGT
+2027 AGGAEYDQYVFAGT
-2041 EISIAVSITVNNTN
+2041 EISIAVSITVTDKN
-2055 YIASVT
+2055 YIASVK
-2061 GDETKTLVVKKAP
+2061 GDETKTLVVKQAP
-2074 LTMTAKDKS
+2074 LKVTANDES

-2093 DLSAIYDC
+2093 DLSAIYDY
-2101 FTVEGLRNEHTFATL
+2101 FTVDGLKNEHKFENL
-2116 FALTSEPGDFGIFS
+2116 FVLTSEPGDFGIFS

-2136 TASLKS
+2136 TASLNS
-2142 SIDEPLTA
+2142 EEPLTA
-2150 NYEIAEGSDTEM
+2150 NYEIASGSDTEM
-2162 LFTLSIDSYKMSVSI
+2162 LFTLSIGSYEMSVSI
-2177 EGWTYGEEANEP
+2177 EGWTYGDEEKRP
-2189 VPDDFPLALGP
+2189 VLKDYPHALG
-2200 SMQFN
+2200 QYVKFN
-2205 YKGTTYSG
+2205 YKGTTASG
-2213 TVYDSSEAPSEA
+2213 MGYDSPEAPREA
-2225 GEYKLTVS
+2225 GNYTLTVT

-2258 SATETSLERV
+2258 SATATSLERV
-2268 FDADNGTSADAFYE
+2268 FDADNETSADAFYE

-2318 EYSVSLNLINL
+2318 EYSVSLKLIDL
-2329 NYTVSGDMPVIV
+2329 NYTVSGETPVIA
-2341 YSVTKAKMSVGVSI
+2341 YSVTKAQMSVGVSI
-2355 EGWTYGSAP
+2355 EGWTFGSAP
-2364 VAPVVNGIM
+2364 FAPVVSGIM
-2373 EEAKYAFTYN
+2373 EEAGYSFTYN
-2383 GTENSGEVYSSEY
+2383 GTENSGKVYSSED

-2411 NTDNYF
+2411 DSENYF

-2423 EEFVIE
+2423 AEFTVGK
-2429 RASFETEVIISDRV
+2429 ASFKTEVIISDRV

-2471 SVELGSVVPVNAGEY
+2471 SVELGSEAPVNAGEY
-2486 KVTATV
+2486 KVVATV
-2492 AKTDN
+2492 AETDN

-2507 KVEKAPILPVVSSVS
+2507 KVEKAAISPVVSSVS

-2615 LETVLGLVA
+2615 LETVLGLVV
-2624 YDREGILEDFV
+2624 YDREGILGDFV
-2635 SSDREYVLFSVG
+2635 AGDRDYVLFSVG

-2712 DVYGNSYTADIS
+2712 DVYGNSYTEDVS

-2730 KYFTYNGESVNALDD
+2730 KYFTNNGESVNALDD

-2764 GGYVVNVNVTGNYSG
+2764 GDYVVTISVTGNYSG
-2779 SASLEYVIKQAVIAL
+2779 SASLVYEIEKAEIAL

-2800 AFGYLSA
+2800 AFGYLNT
-2807 DNLADK
+2807 DNIRDK
-2813 GVYASLI
+2813 GVYALLI
-2820 TGIADGDSLDY
+2820 TGIVEGESVDY
-2831 VLSAQTAD
+2831 VLSAETTD
-2839 EDVYEGYLKVGTYSV
+2839 EDVYAGYLTVGTY
-2854 TVTFSENVN
+2854 TVVATIPDNVN
-2863 YVFADGG
+2863 YVFGDGS
-2870 YSDSFDVRVVKGVNE
+2870 YSASFEVEVIKGANE

-2970 NAAISVSTPDAVYDG
+2970 NAVVSVSTPDAVYDG

-2997 ADASLIGNISWK
+2997 VDASLIGNISWK

-3055 KGVNFRVKLKSGA
+3055 KGVKFRVKLKAGA
-3068 TVVYGDAIPSAAS
+3068 TVVFGDEIVDAAD
-3081 FIDSI
+3081 FVDSV
-3086 TPETDEVGSFT
+3086 TPESDEAGSFT
-3097 YTASVVDAYGREYA
+3097 YTVSVVDTFGKEYA
-3111 PGVTAGSLLYFAI
+3111 PGISAGSLL
-3124 SVKIDDSNYVAEA
+3124 SVVVRVEIDDSNYVAV
-3137 VSAPTINVQK
+3137 VSAAPSITVQK
-3147 KLIEPEVILD
+3147 KEIEPEVVIEEDIL
-3157 ENIFKDGDSVSVT
+3157 KDGDSVFVT

-3230 FELSL
+3230 FALNI
-3235 TVEEDPDAV
+3235 TVEENPDGAD
-3244 AVSAREPLTPVGEFL
+3244 VSVREPLTPVGEFL